1 MTLDHDPRP
10 MTPRLATLLLALV
23 TPVATG
29 VALSSCRQE
38 PAESWGYVATL
49 GNDTTSVERITR
61 RGDQLTGDAVGR
73 SPIVVRR
80 RWEATLAPDG
90 SVHRWVMDTRVPNA
104 PAGERD
110 LHHEMERSDGKIR
123 LVRETGRDSTD
134 KSGPEPWTRVVPWNA
149 FLYATYD
156 QLIQDARGLPD
167 STRIGLYFFEGWHE
181 GSVGY
186 GRVRQL
192 GDGRVSIMS
201 TGLAGSGVAKLDS
214 QGRMLSYSGA
224 GTTDKEEVRRVSAV
238 PDLDSL
244 FQRYSADELARGVPR
259 ALSVRDTARGVIGRA
274 EISVDYSRPLR
285 RGRTLLGGL
294 IPYGQVWRTGANAAT
309 QLTTS
314 APIRLAGIPLDSGTY
329 TLWTLPTEHGVQ
341 LIINRETGQWGTEY
355 QARHDIARV
364 PMKVDT
370 TEMPVEEFKILV
382 DSAAGR
388 LGMQWGRFRWSA
400 AITELGR

>member
-309 QLTTS
+309 GFTTD
-314 APIRLAGIPLDSGTY
+314 ADITINGTAIPKGSY
-329 TLWTLPTEHGVQ
+329 TLFSLPEAAGAK
-341 LIINRETGQWGTEY
+341 LIVNKQTGQWGTQY
-355 QARHDIARV
+355 DPDQDLARIDLKAEQLSQPLEVFTIA
-364 PMKVDT
+364 
-370 TEMPVEEFKILV
+370 VENGVLALAWDRTKYTAEV
-382 DSAAGR
+382 SST
-388 LGMQWGRFRWSA
+388 Q
-400 AITELGR
+400 